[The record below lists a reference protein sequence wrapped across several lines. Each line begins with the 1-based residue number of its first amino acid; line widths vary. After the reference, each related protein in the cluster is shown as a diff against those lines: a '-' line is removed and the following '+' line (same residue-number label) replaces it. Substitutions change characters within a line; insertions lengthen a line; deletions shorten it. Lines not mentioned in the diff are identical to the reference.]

1 MPKHFLSRKP
11 IDDGFGAKIDNEFSE
26 IDMDIVL
33 DWGQKILGIKQKSPQ
48 LRGLFIIQS

>member
-1 MPKHFLSRKP
+1 MEYTLFPFIIQDFEIMPKDFLSRKP

-33 DWGQKILGIKQKSPQ
+33 DWGVK
-48 LRGLFIIQS
+48 RYWV